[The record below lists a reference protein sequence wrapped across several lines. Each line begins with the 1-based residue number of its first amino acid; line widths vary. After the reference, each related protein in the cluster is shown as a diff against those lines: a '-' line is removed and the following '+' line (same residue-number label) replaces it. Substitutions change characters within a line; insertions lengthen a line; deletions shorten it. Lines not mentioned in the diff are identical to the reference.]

1 MLAIPSIT
9 HSIFLFGVGYVGYKQ
24 RFSIQYFMQEV
35 EANDQK
41 IVQQTSELVPE
52 LSVKERSRINKGLQT
67 LLEEKQIYKNPD
79 LRLSDVALMLGTNR
93 TYLSRTVNDE
103 MNTTFCD
110 LINDYRV
117 KHAKSLLEKTDE
129 KTSLEE
135 IALLSGFNGTSSFY
149 RIFKEKTDL
158 TPGKYRTICASQK
171 EKAVQEKT
179 PVPHS

>member
-1 MLAIPSIT
+1 M
-9 HSIFLFGVGYVGYKQ
+9 GYKQ
-24 RFSIQYFMQEV
+24 RFSIQYFTQEV

-41 IVQQTSELVPE
+41 IVQQTGELVPD
-52 LSVKERSRINKGLQT
+52 LSVKERSRINKGLQK
-67 LLEEKQIYKNPD
+67 LLEKDQVYKDPD

-129 KTSLEE
+129 KTSLLEE

-149 RIFKEKTDL
+149 RIFKEKTGL
-158 TPGKYRTICASQK
+158 PPGKYRTICVSQK
-171 EKAVQEKT
+171 EDEIQKEAT
-179 PVPHS
+179 IPGS